1 MVEKSMK
8 TGRYYDSILLDY
20 EMPVMNGPDACR
32 LIRKMGCSSYIA
44 GVTGNV
50 MSEDVDHFR
59 SCGANWVIPKP
70 FSVKAIEDQWV
81 EDGVTPFNE
90 NESMVRI
97 ESSEN
102 FKFGEN
108 KTA

>member
-1 MVEKSMK
+1 M
-8 TGRYYDSILLDY
+8 T
-20 EMPVMNGPDACR
+20 
-32 LIRKMGCSSYIA
+32 
-44 GVTGNV
+44 
-50 MSEDVDHFR
+50 
-59 SCGANWVIPKP
+59 IPKP

-81 EDGVTPFNE
+81 EDSVTPFNE

-102 FKFGEN
+102 SKFGEN

>member
-1 MVEKSMK
+1 MNWNASAQGKEL
-8 TGRYYDSILLDY
+8 RRLL
-20 EMPVMNGPDACR
+20 
-32 LIRKMGCSSYIA
+32 RKMGCSSYIA

-81 EDGVTPFNE
+81 EDGVTPFIE
-90 NESMVRI
+90 NQSMVRI

-102 FKFGEN
+102 FKLGEN